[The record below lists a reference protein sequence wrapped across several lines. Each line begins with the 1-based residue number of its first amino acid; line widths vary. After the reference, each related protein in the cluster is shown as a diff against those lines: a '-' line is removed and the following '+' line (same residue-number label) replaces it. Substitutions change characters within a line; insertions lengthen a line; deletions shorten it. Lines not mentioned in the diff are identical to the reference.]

1 LKARFALTL
10 VLSFAGGV
18 LLMAGLG
25 GATGIFDR
33 GPSDLDVIE
42 ADARGYEQAIA
53 EAEIGMPQQVA
64 EQRLRGYNRG
74 RESAEWIF
82 LDRMPNPDSWFAG
95 VHSGRTRLL
104 ELAEEAYQEGLQ
116 DGERE
121 GRDEALGAQRRNRGD
136 APAAMQESSTSN

>member
-1 LKARFALTL
+1 MKARFALTL

-18 LLMAGLG
+18 LLTAGLG

-33 GPSDLDVIE
+33 GPSDLDVRE
-42 ADARGYEQAIA
+42 ADVRGYEQAIA
-53 EAEIGMPQQVA
+53 EAEIGKAQQVA
-64 EQRLRGYNRG
+64 EERRRGHLRG

-95 VHSGRTRLL
+95 VHSGRTRLI

-121 GRDEALGAQRRNRGD
+121 GRNEALARND
-136 APAAMQESSTSN
+136 

>member
-1 LKARFALTL
+1 MKARFALTL

-42 ADARGYEQAIA
+42 ADTRGYEQAIA
-53 EAEIGMPQQVA
+53 EAEIGMPQQIT
-64 EQRLRGYNRG
+64 EQRRRGYNRG

-104 ELAEEAYQEGLQ
+104 ELAEEAYQEGLR

-121 GRDEALGAQRRNRGD
+121 GRDEALGSQRRNRGD

>member
-1 LKARFALTL
+1 MKARFALTL
-10 VLSFAGGV
+10 VLPFAGGV

-33 GPSDLDVIE
+33 GPSDLDVHE

-53 EAEIGMPQQVA
+53 EAEIGMPQQIA
-64 EQRLRGYNRG
+64 EQRQRGYNRG

-95 VHSGRTRLL
+95 VQSGRTRLI
-104 ELAEEAYQEGLQ
+104 ELAEEAYQQGLQ

-121 GRDEALGAQRRNRGD
+121 GRNEALGARRLNSGDEPPEILSQR
-136 APAAMQESSTSN
+136 